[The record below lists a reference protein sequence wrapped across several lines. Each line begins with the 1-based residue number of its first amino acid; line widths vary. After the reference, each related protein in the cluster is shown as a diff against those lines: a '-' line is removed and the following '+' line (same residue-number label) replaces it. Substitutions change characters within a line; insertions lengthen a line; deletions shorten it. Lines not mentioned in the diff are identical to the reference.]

1 MPRQAPVEHLSA
13 VRASGSGRCYAGFA
27 KARAVDL
34 NLESLKNEILD
45 YLEHSEFAVFRSFSG
60 GLDGILMITWDID
73 RFPDYRQFLEVAR
86 KAGVKLVMFASRE
99 LEEDEIDELLEEVE
113 ETNLTRDER
122 RDVDRRINEVRRRIG
137 AVCSLELAFDYNS
150 HLYVYEAQP
159 DWYEEFLDL
168 SEEISAAHDTMEDGA
183 DGLGGYYSA
192 N

>member
-1 MPRQAPVEHLSA
+1 M
-13 VRASGSGRCYAGFA
+13 
-27 KARAVDL
+27 DL

-45 YLEHSEFAVFRSFSG
+45 YLGRSEFAVFRSFSG
-60 GLDGILMITWDID
+60 GLEGMPMVTWDID
-73 RFPDYRQFLEVAR
+73 RFPDYRQFLEVAQ
-86 KAGVKLVMFASRE
+86 KAGVKLIMFACRE
-99 LEEDEIDELLEEVE
+99 MEEDEIAELLEEVE
-113 ETNLTRDER
+113 ETNLTREER
-122 RDVDRRINEVRRRIG
+122 REVDRRIKEAQRRIG

-168 SEEISAAHDTMEDGA
+168 TEEINAAHDTMEDGA